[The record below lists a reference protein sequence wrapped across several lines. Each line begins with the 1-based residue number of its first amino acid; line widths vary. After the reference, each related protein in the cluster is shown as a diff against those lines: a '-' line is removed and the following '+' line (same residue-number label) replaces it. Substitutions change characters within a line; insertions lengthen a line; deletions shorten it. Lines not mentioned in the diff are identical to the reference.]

1 MEAGQAGAETVQESA
16 APPRKKTTDRA
27 RAERKLAW
35 MLCAPAVIVMLLV
48 TGYPIAY
55 AVYLSLQRYDLR
67 FPDDKEFV
75 GLSNYS
81 DVLTS
86 STWWGDVWNT
96 VVITVISVSL
106 ELVLGMAIALVMHRA
121 IFGRGPVRAAIL
133 IPYGIITVVAAFAWK
148 YAFDPT
154 SGFVAGL
161 PLISDTAQPLN
172 THNGSLM
179 AIILAEVW
187 KTTPF
192 MALLLR
198 AGLALVPD
206 ELHEAAK
213 VDGASTVQRFF
224 RITIP
229 LMRPAILVALLFRT
243 LDAFRIF
250 DNIYIIQPG
259 GALNTES
266 VSILGY
272 NVTINRVNVGLG
284 SAISILSF
292 ICGIV
297 IALAVVKGLG
307 TRPGAQ
313 AGGARHQPR
322 AAAGGDLDA
331 AHEQG
336 ARALVDRDRGRRLL
350 RADPGGVD
358 HVDLAEDAR
367 AGRRPQVLLR
377 HLVQELRRDLLGRHV
392 HQRADQ
398 LDRDRVDRDRDLD
411 RAGRHVRLRDVA
423 AGFHRQVADPLGR
436 ARGGYVPA
444 DLDRRIAV

>member
-1 MEAGQAGAETVQESA
+1 MEAATTRAPTVT
-16 APPRKKTTDRA
+16 PPKRKVTDRA

-35 MLCAPAVIVMLLV
+35 LLCAPAVIAMLVV

-55 AVYLSLQRYDLR
+55 AIYLSLQKYDLR

-75 GLSNYS
+75 GLGNYG

-86 STWWGDVWNT
+86 STWWTDVLNT
-96 VVITVISVSL
+96 VIITVISVSL
-106 ELVLGMAIALVMHRA
+106 ELVLGMLIALVMHRA

-133 IPYGIITVVAAFAWK
+133 IPYGIVTVVAAFAWK

-154 SGFVAGL
+154 SGFVQGL

-172 THNGSLM
+172 TREGSFLV
-179 AIILAEVW
+179 IILAEVW

-192 MALLLR
+192 MALLLL

-213 VDGASTVQRFF
+213 VDGASTMQRFF

-284 SAISILSF
+284 SAVSILIF
-292 ICGIV
+292 ICV
-297 IALAVVKGLG
+297 ILIAVFFVKALG
-307 TRPGAQ
+307 TSTAQ
-313 AGGARHQPR
+313 Q
-322 AAAGGDLDA
+322 
-331 AHEQG
+331 
-336 ARALVDRDRGRRLL
+336 RG
-350 RADPGGVD
+350 
-358 HVDLAEDAR
+358 ET
-367 AGRRPQVLLR
+367 
-377 HLVQELRRDLLGRHV
+377 
-392 HQRADQ
+392 
-398 LDRDRVDRDRDLD
+398 
-411 RAGRHVRLRDVA
+411 
-423 AGFHRQVADPLGR
+423 
-436 ARGGYVPA
+436 
-444 DLDRRIAV
+444 

>member
-1 MEAGQAGAETVQESA
+1 MEAAQVAGAETTRQVT
-16 APPRKKTTDRA
+16 APPKKKVTDRA

-35 MLCAPAVIVMLLV
+35 LLCAPAVIAMLVV

-55 AVYLSLQRYDLR
+55 AIYLSLHRYDLR
-67 FPDDKEFV
+67 FPDEKHWV
-75 GLSNYS
+75 GLNNYI

-86 STWWGDVWNT
+86 STWWTDVLNTLFIT
-96 VVITVISVSL
+96 VVSVSL

-161 PLISDTAQPLN
+161 PLISDTTQPLN
-172 THNGSLM
+172 SRGGSFLV
-179 AIILAEVW
+179 IILAEVW

-192 MALLLR
+192 MALLLL

-213 VDGASTVQRFF
+213 VDGASTIQRFV
-224 RITIP
+224 RITLP

-284 SAISILSF
+284 SAISMLIFVCVIL
-292 ICGIV
+292 
-297 IALAVVKGLG
+297 IAVAFVKGLG
-307 TRPGAQ
+307 TSTAQ
-313 AGGARHQPR
+313 Q
-322 AAAGGDLDA
+322 
-331 AHEQG
+331 
-336 ARALVDRDRGRRLL
+336 RG
-350 RADPGGVD
+350 
-358 HVDLAEDAR
+358 ET
-367 AGRRPQVLLR
+367 
-377 HLVQELRRDLLGRHV
+377 
-392 HQRADQ
+392 
-398 LDRDRVDRDRDLD
+398 
-411 RAGRHVRLRDVA
+411 
-423 AGFHRQVADPLGR
+423 
-436 ARGGYVPA
+436 
-444 DLDRRIAV
+444 

>member
-1 MEAGQAGAETVQESA
+1 MEAATTRAPTVT
-16 APPRKKTTDRA
+16 PPKRKVTDRA

-35 MLCAPAVIVMLLV
+35 LLCAPAVIAMLVV

-55 AVYLSLQRYDLR
+55 AIYLSLQKYDLR

-75 GLSNYS
+75 GLGNYG

-86 STWWGDVWNT
+86 STWWTDVLNT
-96 VVITVISVSL
+96 VIITVISVSL
-106 ELVLGMAIALVMHRA
+106 ELVLGMLIVLVMHRA

-133 IPYGIITVVAAFAWK
+133 IPYGIVTVVAAFAWK

-154 SGFVAGL
+154 SGFVQGL

-172 THNGSLM
+172 TREGSFLV
-179 AIILAEVW
+179 IILAEVW

-192 MALLLR
+192 MALLLL

-213 VDGASTVQRFF
+213 VDGASTMQRFF

-284 SAISILSF
+284 SAVSILIF
-292 ICGIV
+292 ICV
-297 IALAVVKGLG
+297 ILIAVFFVKALG
-307 TRPGAQ
+307 TSTAQ
-313 AGGARHQPR
+313 Q
-322 AAAGGDLDA
+322 
-331 AHEQG
+331 
-336 ARALVDRDRGRRLL
+336 RG
-350 RADPGGVD
+350 
-358 HVDLAEDAR
+358 ET
-367 AGRRPQVLLR
+367 
-377 HLVQELRRDLLGRHV
+377 
-392 HQRADQ
+392 
-398 LDRDRVDRDRDLD
+398 
-411 RAGRHVRLRDVA
+411 
-423 AGFHRQVADPLGR
+423 
-436 ARGGYVPA
+436 
-444 DLDRRIAV
+444 